1 MALDTCNWQANLR
14 SKGQMSSHAELKCK
28 IVLGLRTR
36 QGSTQGLCG
45 HTRTRPIPAGSGRV
59 GYDLQGYGATS
70 TGTSGYIP
78 ALLAKISLFLP
89 HAVYSLN

>member
-59 GYDLQGYGATS
+59 GYDLQGVRSYEYG
-70 TGTSGYIP
+70 YER
-78 ALLAKISLFLP
+78 
-89 HAVYSLN
+89 VYNRTVS